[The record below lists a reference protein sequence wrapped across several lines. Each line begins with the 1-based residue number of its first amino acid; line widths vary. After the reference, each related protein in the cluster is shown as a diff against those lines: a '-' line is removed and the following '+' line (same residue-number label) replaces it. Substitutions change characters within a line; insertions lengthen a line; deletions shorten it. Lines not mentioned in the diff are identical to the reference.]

1 MRKPSSFFVAAVL
14 AAALAGA
21 AGAHAGSRAPWRTWW
36 GDVSVANG
44 VWSLSSPAP
53 TAPGETHSALVTS
66 PPAAGDGAFSFTVTT
81 LGQLRTGSTPNPWEV
96 AWAMFRFR
104 DLADY
109 YWFILKPNG
118 WELGKKQG
126 SDRQV
131 FLATGSAPALS
142 IGRADRVRIESRGAR
157 IRVLVDGVQVVS
169 YVDPNPLPPGGSVG
183 LYEEDSRVQFRA
195 VSFTG
200 L

>member
-1 MRKPSSFFVAAVL
+1 MRKTSYTFV
-14 AAALAGA
+14 AAALAALLLGA
-21 AGAHAGSRAPWRTWW
+21 ASARATSRAPWHTWW
-36 GDVSVANG
+36 GNVGVANG
-44 VWSLSSPAP
+44 VWSLSSTPPSAPA
-53 TAPGETHSALVTS
+53 ETHSALVTS
-66 PPAAGDGAFSFTVTT
+66 PPVAGDGAFSFTATT
-81 LGQLRTGSTPNPWEV
+81 LAQLRTGSAPNPWEV

-126 SDRQV
+126 SDRQI
-131 FLATGSAPALS
+131 FLATGTAPTLD
-142 IGRADRVRIESRGAR
+142 IGRANHVRIETRGSR
-157 IRVLVDGVQVVS
+157 IRVLVDGAQVVS
-169 YVDPNPLPPGGSVG
+169 YVDPNPLPAGGSVG
-183 LYEEDSRVQFRA
+183 LYEEDSRVQFRS